1 LEAPSILRVVMNDII
16 VVEDFLHKITLKQLE
31 KIILGNNI
39 TWGYRQFPNYT
50 DIATEKEFR
59 DNDPNIFN
67 KEFGDFSHRLLS
79 NNLKSEVYDLFPD
92 FKNLIQNKFKIKVK
106 TLARININ
114 FAFPIGVV
122 SSNYDTPH
130 WDIIATGE
138 NYKSIVCYINE
149 SDGDTVFFDEF
160 SDGNIDTS
168 KKTISTRLSPKAG
181 KAVMFDSA
189 RYHSGSFPSKKI
201 RIIINIVFTVEDE

>member
-1 LEAPSILRVVMNDII
+1 MNDNII

-79 NNLKSEVYDLFPD
+79 NNLTSEVYELFPN

-106 TLARININ
+106 KLARININ
-114 FAFPIGVV
+114 FAFPTGVV

-130 WDIIATGE
+130 CDFVE
-138 NYKSIVCYINE
+138 CDKYCKSIVCYINE
-149 SDGDTVFFDEF
+149 SDGDTVLFDEY
-160 SDGNIDTS
+160 SNGITDTS
-168 KKTISTRLSPKAG
+168 KKTIVKRITPKAG
-181 KAVMFDSA
+181 KAVMFDST
-189 RYHSGSFPSKKI
+189 RYHSGSFPSKKT
-201 RIIINIVFTVEDE
+201 RIIINIVFIVEDE